1 MAGKEGKKSLEK
13 KMDAEKADQTKN
25 VKKLTTSNDAYSPE
39 KRIIHGKKL
48 SRTGG
53 STNFVKVTTDQ
64 VNLNAE
70 KNKLKKENP
79 GFNVNVLTP
88 KQYRKSKTGFDEPRT
103 VRGERPERKQIP
115 RSLRKP
121 PQDLLKGS
129 LRKKIKKFA
138 GGGMSQR
145 GLGRAFMKGGKV

>member
-25 VKKLTTSNDAYSPE
+25 VKRLTTSNDAYSPE
-39 KRIIHGKKL
+39 TMYKSYG
-48 SRTGG
+48 T
-53 STNFVKVTTDQ
+53 
-64 VNLNAE
+64 
-70 KNKLKKENP
+70 KNKIRGVKEVPEGTAGANY
-79 GFNVNVLTP
+79 FSKLTD
-88 KQYRKSKTGFDEPRT
+88 YEKSKVMDDRA
-103 VRGERPERKQIP
+103 RRKRRPVTKGKSQNTR
-115 RSLRKP
+115 P

-129 LRKKIKKFA
+129 LRRKIKKFA

>member
-1 MAGKEGKKSLEK
+1 MSTLSGCATTRIKDAGNGKK
-13 KMDAEKADQTKN
+13 
-25 VKKLTTSNDAYSPE
+25 P
-39 KRIIHGKKL
+39 

-53 STNFVKVTTDQ
+53 STNFVKVTTDH
-64 VNLNAE
+64 VDLNAE

-88 KQYRKSKTGFDEPRT
+88 KQYRKFKTGFDEPRT
-103 VRGERPERKQIP
+103 VRGRGERPERKQIP

-121 PQDLLKGS
+121 PQEGS

>member
-39 KRIIHGKKL
+39 KRIIHGRKPN
-48 SRTGG
+48 RGG

-79 GFNVNVLTP
+79 GFNVNVFTP
-88 KQYRKSKTGFDEPRT
+88 EEYGKF
-103 VRGERPERKQIP
+103 RGVRPEQ
-115 RSLRKP
+115 
-121 PQDLLKGS
+121 
-129 LRKKIKKFA
+129 RKKLGTKLKPIKSQNTRPSQDELARQTKRPKKLA